1 VLCCVIAKISKKTAI
16 RNLYDAYESLLQ
28 NFNTASA
35 KSKIAT
41 KLNSKQKKLFD
52 TVIKEGQEDEQ

>member
-1 VLCCVIAKISKKTAI
+1 
-16 RNLYDAYESLLQ
+16 LYDAYESLLQ